1 MSIVIE
7 QTPNKVFKGDGQSEW
22 LMAANFVDE
31 YAMLTEMSQS
41 EAYEPRTLTEAKSCP
56 DWLLWELAIEEEL
69 ETLRKA
75 ETWELTEPPVGA
87 NIVDSK

>member
-22 LMAANFVDE
+22 LMAANFFDE

-41 EAYEPRTLTEAKSCP
+41 EAYEPRTLTEAKSRP
-56 DWLLWELAIEEEL
+56 DWPLWELAIEEEL
-69 ETLRKA
+69 ETLCKA
-75 ETWELTEPPVGA
+75 ET
-87 NIVDSK
+87 